1 MLDANLPTEPVL
13 AQNQNC
19 TLLDNEQNG
28 LISITAQD
36 HNSPLFPYLDRLDSF
51 DSFQQI
57 ADDPTLRGNGEQNL
71 LLGSND
77 NNQLHGL
84 AGDDLLIGDQG
95 NDTLTGGT
103 GKDILVGG
111 DGHDLIVDD
120 YDGGDLMTGEAGDDI
135 FSVGNWGKTENPN
148 LITDFTIGSDREA
161 CAERDRLK
169 VGRLGAT
176 FDNLT
181 IQNSDEGAIVS
192 DGEHQIAI
200 VQGVKAENLQPDS
213 FIFGDR
219 ALADQLQENLDKG
232 QIEGGTPG
240 ATQAIVTSDG
250 FTWQG
255 AAGVSNL
262 DTQTPTQ
269 ADDVF
274 NIASIT
280 KSFTAATVLK
290 LTESG
295 ELSLDDTLGQWLPDV
310 AANIPD
316 GQNITVRQIL
326 NGTSGIPDYRSD
338 SKFIADVQADL
349 VNGSTRKFKSEE
361 LVAYIYGQPRF
372 SEGESSSTEWTYP
385 ETGNII
391 AKLIVEKAT
400 GMSFEQVLDE
410 EVLQPLGLNT
420 TFVNGTE
427 QVVGNQA
434 SGYDDYLQADGSLGR
449 DGVLDD
455 ATSFNP
461 SVSGGDLLSNSQ
473 DLARFS
479 DALFRGELLQPSSQ
493 KELLTFVDE
502 GIDYEGN
509 RYGLGVANFEDSFGN
524 YYGKLGATPGYGSQT
539 FYFPDQGG
547 STVSTLVNRQEFLGD
562 QLDPQNPSQN
572 SLSPIVAGSL
582 STLQESSL

>member
-1 MLDANLPTEPVL
+1 MLDANPMTDSLV
-13 AQNQNC
+13 AQNQN
-19 TLLDNEQNG
+19 LAISENGQND
-28 LISITAQD
+28 LSSIFLRSD
-36 HNSPLFPYLDRLDSF
+36 SNLSYLNDFDLSSF
-51 DSFQQI
+51 DYYQKVEYTPES
-57 ADDPTLRGNGEQNL
+57 DGTLRGDGKKDQL
-71 LLGSND
+71 IGSNSND
-77 NNQLHGL
+77 KLYGL
-84 AGDDLLIGDQG
+84 AGDDLLTGSQGD
-95 NDTLTGGT
+95 DILTGGT
-103 GKDILVGG
+103 GNDILLGG
-111 DGHDLIVDD
+111 QGSDRLIDD
-120 YDGGDLMTGEAGDDI
+120 YDGGDLMIGGEDADI
-135 FSVGNWGKTENPN
+135 FAVGNWGKTEKSNQ
-148 LITDFTIGSDREA
+148 IADFTVGSDRI
-161 CAERDRLK
+161 K

-176 FDNLT
+176 FDSLT
-181 IQNSDEGAIVS
+181 IQDSDEGAIVS

-200 VQGVKAENLQPDS
+200 IQGVKAENLQPDS
-213 FIFGDR
+213 FIFGDLV
-219 ALADQLQENLDKG
+219 LADQLQEDLDQG

-240 ATQAIVTSDG
+240 ATQAIVTPDG

-255 AAGVSNL
+255 ATGVSNL

-269 ADDVF
+269 TDDVF
-274 NIASIT
+274 NIGSVD
-280 KSFTAATVLK
+280 KSFTAATILK

-295 ELSLDDTLGQWLPDV
+295 QLSLDDTLGQWLPDV

-338 SKFIADVQADL
+338 SKFVADVQADL
-349 VNGSTRKFKSEE
+349 VNGSTREFKPEE
-361 LVAYIYGQPRF
+361 LVAYIYGKPRF

>member
-1 MLDANLPTEPVL
+1 MLDANPMTDSLV
-13 AQNQNC
+13 AQNQN
-19 TLLDNEQNG
+19 LAISENGQND
-28 LISITAQD
+28 LSSIFLRSD
-36 HNSPLFPYLDRLDSF
+36 SNLSYLNDFDLSSF
-51 DSFQQI
+51 DYYQKVEYTPES
-57 ADDPTLRGNGEQNL
+57 DGTLRGDGKKDQL
-71 LLGSND
+71 IGSNSND
-77 NNQLHGL
+77 KLYGL
-84 AGDDLLIGDQG
+84 AGDDLLTGSQGD
-95 NDTLTGGT
+95 DILTGGT
-103 GKDILVGG
+103 GNDILLGG
-111 DGHDLIVDD
+111 QGSDRLIDD
-120 YDGGDLMTGEAGDDI
+120 YDGGDLMIGGEDADI
-135 FSVGNWGKTENPN
+135 FAVGNWGKTEKSNQ
-148 LITDFTIGSDREA
+148 IADFTVGSDRI
-161 CAERDRLK
+161 K

-176 FDNLT
+176 FDSLT
-181 IQNSDEGAIVS
+181 IQDSDEGAIVS

-200 VQGVKAENLQPDS
+200 IQGVKAENLQPDS
-213 FIFGDR
+213 FIFGDLV
-219 ALADQLQENLDKG
+219 LADQLQEDLDQG

-240 ATQAIVTSDG
+240 ATQAIVTPDG

-255 AAGVSNL
+255 ATGVSNL

-269 ADDVF
+269 TDDVF
-274 NIASIT
+274 NIGSVD
-280 KSFTAATVLK
+280 KSFTAATILK

-295 ELSLDDTLGQWLPDV
+295 QLSLDDTLGQWLPDV

-338 SKFIADVQADL
+338 SKFVADVQADL
-349 VNGSTRKFKSEE
+349 VNGSTREFKPEE
-361 LVAYIYGQPRF
+361 LVAYIYGKPRF

-410 EVLQPLGLNT
+410 EVLQPLGLNN

-434 SGYDDYLQADGSLGR
+434 NGYDDYLQADGSLGR
-449 DGVLDD
+449 DRVLDD
-455 ATSFNP
+455 VTSFNP

-479 DALFRGELLQPSSQ
+479 DALFSGELLQPNSQ

-524 YYGKLGATPGYGSQT
+524 YYGKLGATPGYQSET

-547 STVSTLVNRQEFLGD
+547 STVSTLVNRNEFLGNIF
-562 QLDPQNPSQN
+562 DPQNPSKDT
-572 SLSPIVAGSL
+572 LSPIVARSL

>member
-1 MLDANLPTEPVL
+1 MLDANLIIDTLV
-13 AQNQNC
+13 AQNKD
-19 TLLDNEQNG
+19 LGISGNEQND
-28 LISITAQD
+28 LSSISITND
-36 HNSPLFPYLDRLDSF
+36 SNLSLPYLDEFDIGSF
-51 DSFQQI
+51 DRCQKVEDTPES
-57 ADDPTLRGNGEQNL
+57 DRTLRGGSQKDQL
-71 LLGSND
+71 IGSNSND
-77 NNQLHGL
+77 KLYGL
-84 AGDDLLIGDQG
+84 AGDDLLTGSQGD
-95 NDTLTGGT
+95 DILTGGT
-103 GKDILVGG
+103 GKDILLGG
-111 DGHDLIVDD
+111 QGSDRLIDD
-120 YDGGDLMTGEAGDDI
+120 YDGGDLMIGGEDADI
-135 FSVGNWGKTENPN
+135 FTVGNWGKTENPN
-148 LITDFTIGSDREA
+148 QIADFNVGSDH
-161 CAERDRLK
+161 LK

-181 IQNSDEGAIVS
+181 IHDSDGGAIVS

-200 VQGVKAENLQPDS
+200 VQEVKAENLQPDS
-213 FIFGDR
+213 FIFGDP
-219 ALADQLQENLDKG
+219 ALADQLQDALDKG
-232 QIEGGTPG
+232 QMKGETPG
-240 ATQAIVTSDG
+240 ATQAIITPDG

-255 AAGVSNL
+255 ATGVSNL

-269 ADDVF
+269 TDDVF
-274 NIASIT
+274 NISSIT

-295 ELSLDDTLGQWLPDV
+295 QLCLDDTLGQWLPDV

-349 VNGSTRKFKSEE
+349 ENGSTRKFKPEE
-361 LVAYIYGQPRF
+361 LVAYIYGKPRF

-400 GMSFEQVLDE
+400 GMSFKQVLDE
-410 EVLQPLGLNT
+410 EVLQPLGLKN
-420 TFVNGTE
+420 TFVNDTE
-427 QVVGNQA
+427 EVLGNQA
-434 SGYDDYLQADGSLGR
+434 SGYDDYLKADGSLGR

-479 DALFRGELLQPSSQ
+479 DALFSGELLQPNSQ

-502 GIDYEGN
+502 GISYEGDQ
-509 RYGLGVANFEDSFGN
+509 YSLGVANFEDSFGN
-524 YYGKLGATPGYGSQT
+524 YYGKLGSSPGYGSQT
-539 FYFPDQGG
+539 FYFPDRGG
-547 STVSTLVNRQEFLGD
+547 STVSTLVNRNEFLGD
-562 QLDPQNPSQN
+562 QLDPQNASN
-572 SLSPIVAGSL
+572 DSLSPIVAGSL
-582 STLQESSL
+582 NTLQESDI